1 MTLRMFAA
9 VVIVLA
15 AGRPLQ
21 AAPRAPEALI
31 RSAVQQALQLLRDPA
46 LQAPERRSERVA
58 KLRKIA
64 DGVFDW
70 SAMAQSSLGV
80 YWRQLDDSQRAEFLD
95 VFKRLLAR
103 EYIEDLDRF
112 TGHEKVI
119 IKGERPQPPLRIVDT
134 TLVTA
139 SDDRVPINYVLQL
152 QREHWVGID
161 VEIQGVSLVNHYRA
175 TFRRFLVNHSFDAL
189 LKRLRGALPSEK

>member
-139 SDDRVPINYVLQL
+139 SGDRVPINYVLQL

>member
-1 MTLRMFAA
+1 MTIRLLAA
-9 VVIVLA
+9 MLAVLA
-15 AGRPLQ
+15 ASRTLQ
-21 AAPRAPEALI
+21 AAPQPPEALI
-31 RSAVQQALQLLRDPA
+31 RSAVQQTLQVLRDPE

-70 SAMAQSSLGV
+70 SAMAQSSLGA
-80 YWRQLDDSQRAEFLD
+80 YWRKLDDAQRAEFVD
-95 VFKRLLAR
+95 VFQRLLAR

-112 TGHEKVI
+112 TGHEEVVV
-119 IKGERPQPPLRIVDT
+119 KGEKPEPPLRVVDT
-134 TLVTA
+134 TLITA
-139 SDDRVPINYVLQL
+139 SHERVPINYVMRLEGE
-152 QREHWVGID
+152 RWVGID

-189 LKRLRGALPSEK
+189 LERLRGALPAEQ